1 MNSAHYIKTN
11 KNKKSMLDPATRLGP
26 VHLSVTN
33 EERSLRFYR
42 DILGLREIP
51 TSKPNVICLG
61 SDGKSELAVLH
72 PGANGPFPKDKTG
85 LYHFALAVPNLRE
98 FARFV
103 ARMSSLKY
111 DHYPTDHVISKSDY
125 LWDPDGNGIEVYT
138 ETPEDGLIKMVRNGI
153 EVIDKNGVAR
163 SGRDPINLD
172 WLFGHLTPKDS
183 WKDPLSEETSM
194 GHVHLHVSN
203 LENSTDFY
211 SNVIGYDRLRY
222 IPSYRMADLTLS
234 SYEPHRIALNTW
246 AGEGAPPAPAGSSGL
261 LYFTIVLPSKFELDS
276 VIERIKQSDFKLIK
290 DIEDDGGG
298 YYVQDP
304 SKNRIHL
311 VAQGNTQV

>member
-1 MNSAHYIKTN
+1 MNSAN
-11 KNKKSMLDPATRLGP
+11 DANSDKNKKSILDPATRLGSI
-26 VHLSVTN
+26 HLSVTN
-33 EERSLRFYR
+33 KERSLRFYR

-51 TSKPNVICLG
+51 TSKPNVISLG
-61 SDGKSELAVLH
+61 SDGKEELVALY
-72 PGANGPFPKDKTG
+72 PGANGPFPKGRSG

-98 FARFV
+98 LARFV
-103 ARMSSLKY
+103 TRMSSLGY

-138 ETPEDGLIKMVRNGI
+138 ETPEDGVFRMASNGI
-153 EVIDKNGVAR
+153 EIIDKNGVTR

-172 WLFGHLTPKDS
+172 WLFGHLTPKDN

-222 IPSYRMADLTLS
+222 IPSYQMADLTLS
-234 SYEPHRIALNTW
+234 NYDPHRIALNTW

-276 VIERIKQSDFKLIK
+276 VIERIKQSDFKLI
-290 DIEDDGGG
+290 EDFEDHDGG

-311 VAQGNTQV
+311 VIQGNT